1 MFDEAEAA
9 AACRGGIH
17 SISRFA
23 RADARDRYID
33 TAAVRTTDMD
43 GTDRPVLLFDG
54 VCNLCN
60 GLVQWVIERD
70 DGQFRFAPLQS
81 AAGRRLL
88 ERHDLPVDDLD
99 TVVLVVDGKCYTKS
113 AAALRVL
120 RRLGPPYS
128 LGYPLV
134 AVPRRLRDRAY
145 DLVAEHRYGAFGRR
159 DACMRPAPERQERF
173 LE

>member
-1 MFDEAEAA
+1 MAEA
-9 AACRGGIH
+9 
-17 SISRFA
+17 
-23 RADARDRYID
+23 D
-33 TAAVRTTDMD
+33 VP
-43 GTDRPVLLFDG
+43 TDRPVLLFDG

-88 ERHDLPVDDLD
+88 EQYDLPVDDLD
-99 TVVLVVDGKCYTKS
+99 TVVLVVDGKYYTKS

-120 RRLGPPYS
+120 RRLGLPYS

-145 DLVAEHRYGAFGRR
+145 DLVAEHRYGVFGRR
-159 DACMRPAPERQERF
+159 DACMRPTPERQERF